1 MRPAICK
8 ILLALALARP
18 ASAQSSDVL
27 YEVSVNKIL
36 MGTTVETTARHPDI
50 LQCRKAVYLAYRE
63 MERVENRLS
72 SFKPESEI
80 SGINRAAGI
89 HPVKVSTE
97 TFDLIQRAKSDA
109 RRLDGLVDISIG
121 PVTELWGI
129 STNHPATAVPEREA
143 IDARRKL
150 VDYRNIL
157 LDALNTTVFLPA
169 VGCRLDLGGIAKAY
183 AVDRAAFIL
192 KREGI
197 VRFIMKAG
205 GDIYVSGRKD
215 AQTGWRV
222 GVQHPREKDS
232 LIARFDLK
240 DAAVSTS
247 GDYERYVMIDGQRY
261 HHIMDPRTGFPA
273 TSSRS
278 ATALAPTPEEA
289 DALAKYLFVLGYEK
303 AMESREVAA
312 VPFLIVASD
321 GSIHYNQAFS
331 RISGLE
337 WLDKK

>member
-1 MRPAICK
+1 MRPAICQM
-8 ILLALALARP
+8 LLALTFAGP

-50 LQCRKAVYLAYRE
+50 IPCRKAVYLAYRE
-63 MERVENRLS
+63 MERIEDRFS

-80 SGINRAAGI
+80 SEINRAAGA
-89 HPVKVSTE
+89 HPVKVSSE

-121 PVTELWGI
+121 PLTELWGI
-129 STNHPATAVPEREA
+129 SSDHPVTSVPEREA

-150 VDYRNIL
+150 VDYRNVL
-157 LDALNTTVFLPA
+157 LDSLNTTVFLPA
-169 VGCRLDLGGIAKAY
+169 AGCRLDLGGIAKAY
-183 AVDRAAFIL
+183 AVGRAAFIL

-205 GDIYVSGRKD
+205 GDIYVSGQKD
-215 AQTGWRV
+215 AQTDWRV
-222 GVQHPREKDS
+222 GVQHPRDKDS
-232 LIARFDLK
+232 LIARFNLK
-240 DAAVSTS
+240 DFAVSTS
-247 GDYERYVMIDGQRY
+247 GDYERYVIIDGQRY
-261 HHIMDPRTGFPA
+261 HHIMDPRTGYPA

-278 ATALAPTPEEA
+278 ATVLAPTPEEA
-289 DALAKYLFVLGYEK
+289 DALAKYLFILGYEE
-303 AMESREVAA
+303 AMENKAVAA

-321 GSIHYNQAFS
+321 GSVHYNQAFS

-337 WLDKK
+337 LLDKK